1 MKDGG
6 SEERKRQLKQQKK
19 RYVTGKKLEKD
30 TEKEGSKR
38 KEGRERER
46 SVK

>member
-38 KEGRERER
+38 EEGRERER